1 MWIWRGPY
9 GADKDTFHTG
19 LRGHTII
26 IQVSASA
33 EDLQAVRDYLAYTL
47 KVVSKCA
54 TKSEFIDQILDMEG
68 GYPGL
73 FWAEQK
79 TVSSLAPEH
88 ENYSKTM
95 KLIESMRRIDG
106 SSIPRLLL
114 LEGEFPSQQKSHK
127 GGHTK
132 VKKEGEKKT
141 AEEKDGGAMKVEDE
155 KKEGQKKTDDAKD
168 GDAVEGEEEKKEGEK
183 KTDEEKDGGAMKV
196 EDQKKEGEKKT
207 AEVKTKIKS
216 EAQAQGLEPFFS

>member
-1 MWIWRGPY
+1 MVWIWRGQY
-9 GADKDTFHTG
+9 GTDKDTFHTG

-79 TVSSLAPEH
+79 TVSSLAPER

-114 LEGEFPSQQKSHK
+114 LEGEFPSQQKAHR

-132 VKKEGEKKT
+132 SKKEGEKKT
-141 AEEKDGGAMKVEDE
+141 AEEKDGGAVKVEDE
-155 KKEGQKKTDDAKD
+155 KKEG
-168 GDAVEGEEEKKEGEK
+168 EK
-183 KTDEEKDGGAMKV
+183 KTHDEE
-196 EDQKKEGEKKT
+196 QT
-207 AEVKTKIKS
+207 NS
-216 EAQAQGLEPFFS
+216 EAGEGYTVCNSVT